1 MHPLYDEFI
10 SYLKA
15 EDKDG
20 CVRFVL
26 SSLEKQSI
34 DVTTL
39 YNQIL
44 TPAMY
49 ADFCTEQEQE
59 ICIWKEHV
67 RTAIVRTII
76 ECCYPYIIKE
86 RDEKTGATSKG
97 RVVVLCPPDEQHE
110 LGPRMVADFFTLF
123 GFAVTFTGANVPV
136 ENVLNAIG
144 YIKPDYIAISIT
156 NYYNLMVTKRL
167 IDKIRKAQSD
177 LSFSI
182 ILGGQACRENAEE
195 CRKIGADMVLDSFEE
210 IEKLGRS

>member
-1 MHPLYDEFI
+1 
-10 SYLKA
+10 
-15 EDKDG
+15 
-20 CVRFVL
+20 
-26 SSLEKQSI
+26 
-34 DVTTL
+34 
-39 YNQIL
+39 
-44 TPAMY
+44 MY

-86 RDEKTGATSKG
+86 RDKKTGSASRG
-97 RVVVLCPPDEQHE
+97 RVVVFCPPDEQHE

-136 ENVLNAIG
+136 ENVLNAIE

-167 IDKIRKAQSD
+167 IDKIRKAQSN